1 MKLEINDTSLFN
13 YLSGKKK
20 YIGYSSGSGIVN
32 IVGGVSFAVT
42 IFSSPINNNLL
53 LILLYT
59 LSGLLV
65 VIGIA
70 QIARRVF
77 YKQYDY
83 LRLYNEIKNL
93 SVSESRYSLVAILN
107 TFEGDSSNKVLLHY
121 KRDWET
127 YMFLSFRTALD
138 NDEENIANR
147 VAASLKVKRDRIR
160 VKFLIEMPCQPKY
173 SPQYKAE
180 RLYDNRYYQ
189 VYIDDFPNELRRSS
203 FIIEHVNYKWMT
215 LEEMQNDKKISQNN
229 TDIVSVF
236 EKYIFASSPSP
247 VMQTTVSEIGI
258 PENVCIRLNRLCNL
272 SCKFCL
278 ASRESDGLSTSQIKS
293 MLKTLQKSGVKRA
306 RLAGGEPTLRPD
318 FIEIVKYCVD
328 LGLDVIV
335 YSNLVDVDHIINF
348 LKDYPVSVTTS
359 IHGDASVHDSITQPG
374 AYQRTYSNIRKLISY
389 NISVTIHM
397 VLMKKNYKYVESVI
411 QEAIKAGV
419 RKVSIQTLIPRGRG
433 KELFNADE
441 DMSCIREL
449 LKKLLPLREK
459 YGEQIIVNFIDLYE
473 KEYYVLETDGAIY
486 LEKAEASRDVF
497 IRSLL

>member
-1 MKLEINDTSLFN
+1 MKLEINDTSLHN
-13 YLSGKKK
+13 YLYGKKD
-20 YIGYSSGSGIVN
+20 YIGYSFGAGIVN
-32 IVGGVSFAVT
+32 VVGGFSFAIT
-42 IFSSPINNNLL
+42 IFSSPIKNKLL
-53 LILLYT
+53 LIFLYA
-59 LSGLLV
+59 LSGLLL
-65 VIGIA
+65 VIGAI
-70 QIARRVF
+70 QIIRRIF
-77 YKQYDY
+77 SENYDY
-83 LRLYNEIKNL
+83 LKLYNEIKHL

-121 KRDWET
+121 KKDWDT
-127 YMFLSFRTALD
+127 FMFLSFRTALE

-147 VAASLKVKRDRIR
+147 VAASLKVKRDKIR
-160 VKFLIEMPCQPKY
+160 VKFLTEKPCQPKY

-189 VYIDDFPNELRRSS
+189 VYINHFPDTLRQLS
-203 FIIEHVNYKWMT
+203 FTIDHAKYKWMT

-236 EKYIFASSPSP
+236 EQYIFSTSPIIQPITSG
-247 VMQTTVSEIGI
+247 MDM
-258 PENVCIRLNRLCNL
+258 PENVCIRLNRHCNL
-272 SCKFCL
+272 SCEFCL
-278 ASRESDGLSTSQIKS
+278 ANRESDGLSTSQIKS
-293 MLKTLQKSGVKRA
+293 MLKTLRKSGIKKA

-335 YSNLVDVDHIINF
+335 YTNLIDVDCIINK
-348 LKDYPVSVTTS
+348 LKNYPVSVTTS
-359 IHGDASVHDSITQPG
+359 IHGDAAVHDSITQPG

-389 NISVTIHM
+389 NIPVTIHM
-397 VLMKKNYKYVESVI
+397 VLMEKNYKYAESVI
-411 QEAIKAGV
+411 QDAINAGV

-433 KELFNADE
+433 KDLFNTDE
-441 DMSCIREL
+441 DMSLIREK
-449 LKKLLPLREK
+449 LKTLYPLREK
-459 YGEQIIVNFIDLYE
+459 YRNQIIVNFIDLYE